1 MPRTTAPSEIPLPIT
16 YTPTTHRISK
26 AKKGKRVHACEF
38 PGCQKVF
45 TRAEHKRRHELN
57 HNPEAL
63 YRCTQTGCK
72 KSFHRP
78 DLLARHMERH
88 ELEAQMDAQA
98 RWERHPSATSSMD
111 YIPRYTVVP
120 PSPAPYLAMPQPQS
134 IQKTPDLAIDGLLWS
149 SMDMPQQHSEH
160 QTHILP
166 HPRIQ
171 ESVEEPHPSHSR
183 FYSSPEAC
191 SSPVSDG
198 TTYSVPSGSYSG
210 SSISSTSPGLPV
222 DAYPDP
228 ILDSELTSSPVPMHA
243 SLEGWDAQVQR
254 TDASVTPSMVPLS
267 IPDSLIHPALHYQSQ
282 TWPMPQQIHYNEGI
296 IPAMQYEQPQTDNTS
311 RASSWSL

>member
-38 PGCQKVF
+38 PGCPKVF

-88 ELEAQMDAQA
+88 ELEAQMDTSA
-98 RWERHPSATSSMD
+98 RWERHPSARSSVD
-111 YIPRYTVVP
+111 YIPRYAMA
-120 PSPAPYLAMPQPQS
+120 SPIPAQYMAMPQPQPVCKPA
-134 IQKTPDLAIDGLLWS
+134 IHPDLAIDGLIWNT
-149 SMDMPQQHSEH
+149 MEMPSEH
-160 QTHILP
+160 QTHIIP
-166 HPRIQ
+166 APRIQ
-171 ESVEEPHPSHSR
+171 ESVEDTR
-183 FYSSPEAC
+183 FYTPEAC
-191 SSPVSDG
+191 SSPSSDG
-198 TTYSVPSGSYSG
+198 TTYSVPSYSG
-210 SSISSTSPGLPV
+210 SVSSTSPALV
-222 DAYPDP
+222 DSYPDP
-228 ILDSELTSSPVPMHA
+228 IFDSELSASPGPMNA
-243 SLEGWDAQVQR
+243 TLDGWDRAETV
-254 TDASVTPSMVPLS
+254 APASMVPMS

-282 TWPMPQQIHYNEGI
+282 SWPMPQQINYNENLL
-296 IPAMQYEQPQTDNTS
+296 PPVSYESKTT
-311 RASSWSL
+311 SWSL